1 MIMLEFITNLGP
13 LGQFLVGLAETA
25 TVVGAFA
32 LWLWKWLRWLRR
44 DMMEATTSAMQRMI
58 KDALLHSVSRLD
70 PASYYTLD
78 VHFAGGLTLAVP
90 MIPFQELLVSE
101 NIRMAVID
109 HNATQTTLSLRC
121 KGPGH
126 LPPHHHET
134 TCETEVRSGYVTHL
148 EACRRYG
155 PGETWVIE
163 QGEIHSAFFENC
175 TCFVIHR
182 PPLPTAAVRPVD
194 LDAMEKAFPT
204 T

>member
-1 MIMLEFITNLGP
+1 METILSSLGP
-13 LGQFLVGLAETA
+13 LGQFLAGLAVFLTA
-25 TVVGAFA
+25 AGTFI
-32 LWLWKWLRWLRR
+32 LSLWKWLRGVRR
-44 DMMEATTSAMQRMI
+44 DMVEATTAAMQRMI
-58 KDALLHSVSRLD
+58 KESLLHCVSRLD

-78 VHFAGGLTLAVP
+78 VHFAGGLTMAVP

-134 TCETEVRSGYVTHL
+134 TCETIEVRSGYVTHL
-148 EACRRYG
+148 ETGRRYG

-175 TCFVIHR
+175 TCLVIHR

-194 LDAMEKAFPT
+194 LDAMEKAFPPS
-204 T
+204 